1 LKKENKSILNVGII
15 GMGIGQQHAIAYD
28 KHPNFHIKALCD
40 FDLNK
45 LESIKNSYPSTLFTD
60 NYKNIIN
67 DKEIS
72 VVSVASFDNFH
83 ATQIIESI
91 NNHKHVFAE
100 KPLCLTVEELKEI
113 DKALRL
119 NPEIKLS
126 SNHVLRTNPRFLM
139 MREKIKRGD
148 FGDIFYLEGD
158 YYWGRIH
165 KFNEWRAKMDYYSII
180 HGAAIHMIDLV
191 MWLINDRPVE
201 VQAVGNAIAT
211 KKHLLDYNSFAVL
224 IMKFKNGILAK
235 VTGNGGC
242 VHPHHHGLKIFGTQ
256 LTAIQ
261 NISDAYFIESSDEN
275 MLSNSI
281 KEPYPAKDQRHNIL
295 TSYIDSIIDT
305 SKSPIIT
312 QKDVF
317 DVMSVCFASE
327 EAMETGK
334 TVSVNYFD

>member
-1 LKKENKSILNVGII
+1 
-15 GMGIGQQHAIAYD
+15 MGIGEKHAQTYLR
-28 KHPNFHIKALCD
+28 HPDCNIISLCD
-40 FDLNK
+40 LDSKKINK
-45 LESIKNSYPSTLFTD
+45 FKKDYDSILVSKDYKSIIN
-60 NYKNIIN
+60 NKNI
-67 DKEIS
+67 DL
-72 VVSVASFDNFH
+72 VSIASYDNFH

-305 SKSPIIT
+305 SKSPIIA

>member
-1 LKKENKSILNVGII
+1 
-15 GMGIGQQHAIAYD
+15 MGIGEKHAQTYLR
-28 KHPNFHIKALCD
+28 HPDCNIISLCD
-40 FDLNK
+40 LDLKKINK
-45 LESIKNSYPSTLFTD
+45 FKKDYDSILVSKDYKSIIN
-60 NYKNIIN
+60 NKNI
-67 DKEIS
+67 DL
-72 VVSVASFDNFH
+72 VSIASYDNFH

-305 SKSPIIT
+305 SKSPIIA

>member
-1 LKKENKSILNVGII
+1 
-15 GMGIGQQHAIAYD
+15 MGIGEKHAQTYLR
-28 KHPNFHIKALCD
+28 HPDCNIISLCD
-40 FDLNK
+40 LDSKKINK
-45 LESIKNSYPSTLFTD
+45 FKKDYDSILVSKDYKSIIN
-60 NYKNIIN
+60 NKNI
-67 DKEIS
+67 DL
-72 VVSVASFDNFH
+72 VSIASYDNFH